1 MEHRPRL
8 ALCIVLAGASALF
21 AANLGGYGLWPADEP
36 RYGQV
41 AREMMQ
47 SGNFLAPR
55 VNGRP
60 YHEKPPLLFWLIAAA
75 SYPFGDVT
83 ETSARIPSVAAALVT
98 LALTYVLAGR
108 LYGPRVALWSII
120 ILATNTRFWWQARTV
135 QIDMVLTA
143 CLALALL
150 LFRLWHEK
158 RLWPLLAGFYLVI
171 AAAVYAKGP
180 PGLVFPLLL
189 IIVFYWKR
197 REERR
202 KTHWAIGLLAVVL
215 LVGLWYVPARM
226 SVGAAV
232 TGGDETAISGGLFR
246 QTIGRFILGVSHA
259 NPPWYYLETL
269 PVDWLP
275 WTFFLP
281 YTALYVWRRRK
292 EGPAMWLLLAWIV
305 PAFFFFS
312 ISIGKRAIYLLPIFP
327 AMSIL
332 IARSVL
338 DLIDGERSAW
348 RKRTEYVWAAALV
361 VIAALPLAVL
371 ATEYHES
378 FRPYHLTLTAVCAAF
393 ALASIVDALRNQG
406 RRAHVGMAFGM
417 AAVLAAAP
425 FIVLPSIDPYKSAA
439 PFCAPVREL
448 AEKGMEFDLYSIGFS
463 REEYVFYSKR
473 FHTPLLTDILPITP
487 LPGHEQLDIVREQV
501 RLRKDLEVAV
511 ENIPAANDGTLLPE
525 ELEQLER
532 AVQAVFEDAALSP
545 ELKGPFKDAVARE
558 LDALFKA
565 DRAVFAF
572 AQEEDFDWLVVVD
585 IRLRDLRILQRA
597 EVGSRD
603 VLLVANDRGAAL
615 LRAVGR

>member
-1 MEHRPRL
+1 
-8 ALCIVLAGASALF
+8 
-21 AANLGGYGLWPADEP
+21 
-36 RYGQV
+36 
-41 AREMMQ
+41 
-47 SGNFLAPR
+47 
-55 VNGRP
+55 
-60 YHEKPPLLFWLIAAA
+60 
-75 SYPFGDVT
+75 
-83 ETSARIPSVAAALVT
+83 
-98 LALTYVLAGR
+98 
-108 LYGPRVALWSII
+108 
-120 ILATNTRFWWQARTV
+120 
-135 QIDMVLTA
+135 
-143 CLALALL
+143 
-150 LFRLWHEK
+150 
-158 RLWPLLAGFYLVI
+158 
-171 AAAVYAKGP
+171 
-180 PGLVFPLLL
+180 
-189 IIVFYWKR
+189 
-197 REERR
+197 
-202 KTHWAIGLLAVVL
+202 
-215 LVGLWYVPARM
+215 
-226 SVGAAV
+226 
-232 TGGDETAISGGLFR
+232 
-246 QTIGRFILGVSHA
+246 
-259 NPPWYYLETL
+259 
-269 PVDWLP
+269 
-275 WTFFLP
+275 
-281 YTALYVWRRRK
+281 
-292 EGPAMWLLLAWIV
+292 MWLLLAWIV